1 MKTRWAVA
9 LAAAALMVSLEARA
23 QVGPPSPG
31 RNPQRTSDAIK
42 TVLDLTD
49 RQFNELN
56 DLRDAHNQKL
66 QDLSARMR
74 DLDKQRRDA
83 MAAGDNA
90 ALVGSLALQIQQLQ
104 QQMQDEN
111 KAYHDDGLKI
121 LDGGQKEKVN
131 QIEEALKLAPS
142 AGALMQYGLLDTAQ
156 LPGGGARGGFLGS
169 PGGMMPMRGQ
179 GMGPRGQPPPGQ

>member
-9 LAAAALMVSLEARA
+9 LAAAALMVSLQARA

-90 ALVGSLALQIQQLQ
+90 ALVGSLALQLQQLQ
-104 QQMQDEN
+104 QQMQ
-111 KAYHDDGLKI
+111 
-121 LDGGQKEKVN
+121 
-131 QIEEALKLAPS
+131 
-142 AGALMQYGLLDTAQ
+142 LLDLKRQRAHQGRIVADVHGVAALLVELAHLDAQ
-156 LPGGGARGGFLGS
+156 LPQFLVVS
-169 PGGMMPMRGQ
+169 ITQ
-179 GMGPRGQPPPGQ
+179 VI

>member
-1 MKTRWAVA
+1 MKTRWAIV
-9 LAAAALMVSLEARA
+9 LAAGALMVSLQARA
-23 QVGPPSPG
+23 QMGTPPQG
-31 RNPQRTSDAIK
+31 RNQQRSSDAIK

-49 RQFNELN
+49 RQFSELN

-66 QDLSARMR
+66 QDLSAQMR

-83 MAAGDNA
+83 MTAGDNA

-111 KAYHDDGLKI
+111 KAYHDNALKI

-142 AGALMQYGLLDTAQ
+142 AGALMQYGLLDTSQ
-156 LPGGGARGGFLGS
+156 LPGGGGRGGFMGG
-169 PGGMMPMRGQ
+169 PGGVMPMRGQ
-179 GMGPRGQPPPGQ
+179 GMGPRGQQPASQ